1 MSDDQEFIPD
11 DGEDLEEK
19 VKAIITFNINDQRIA
34 AAAEEFKG
42 VDAYVDHAAAKKAKK
57 VLTKMRTT
65 LADSHKKVKAEALAH
80 CQDVDA
86 EKRRLLGLIGEIEDP
101 ISKQLT
107 EIKEADDKKEE
118 ERLAKIMAGIERIQ
132 TFSLDRHSLTVEQ
145 LNERINGL
153 AEIEIT
159 EEIFQESLTDA
170 ENARTVVES
179 KLLIEL
185 TNAEERAEAGRKQA
199 ETEEENRKLRKQL
212 DAQQE
217 KDDAATEEKRQ
228 QDEADAAEQ
237 RKKDDDEAAERKKA
251 QDKIDE
257 EQAAAQKVIDDEND
271 RLQKIA
277 DDAEAERKQKEA
289 DDLAAIQAPDADK
302 LALFGRH
309 IQDLIDAKPVLQS
322 DVGNAILLTTI
333 ANLIATLEDLR
344 ESAGEL

>member
-1 MSDDQEFIPD
+1 MSENQEFIPD

-34 AAAEEFKG
+34 DAKEEFKG
-42 VDAYVDHAAAKKAKK
+42 VDAYVDHAAAKKAKR

-65 LADSHKKVKAEALAH
+65 LADSHKKVKAVALAH

-86 EKRRLLGLIGEIEDP
+86 EKRRLLTLIGEIEDP

-118 ERLAKIMAGIERIQ
+118 ERLDAIMAGIERIQ
-132 TFSLDRHSLTVEQ
+132 AFSLDRHTLNLEQ
-145 LNERINGL
+145 LNERLAGL

-159 EEIFQESLTDA
+159 EEIFQEHLDDA
-170 ENARTVVES
+170 ENARTVAES
-179 KLLIEL
+179 KLRIEVG
-185 TNAEERAEAGRKQA
+185 NAEERAEATRKQE
-199 ETEEENRKLRKQL
+199 ETEEENRQLREQL
-212 DAQQE
+212 DAQKA
-217 KDDAATEEKRQ
+217 KDDAAAAEKRQ
-228 QDEADAAEQ
+228 QDDADAAEQ
-237 RKKDDDEAAERKKA
+237 RKKDDDEAAERKA
-251 QDKIDE
+251 EQDKRDE

-277 DDAEAERKQKEA
+277 DDEEADRKQKEA